1 MSYLI
6 ELRTP
11 SCPITYVLANA
22 DSRDHARALVDAEL
36 ERADDLVD
44 VEIVAVHA
52 IH

>member
-11 SCPITYVLANA
+11 TCPATFVLADA
-22 DSRDHARALVDAEL
+22 ATREDARALVDAQL
-36 ERADDLVD
+36 ARNDDCDD
-44 VEIVAVHA
+44 VVIIAVHA